1 MARPLTHSLPSDT
14 LEAAIRFHFGL
25 TQAELGRYLGTSAGL
40 VAHLE
45 AGRRQP
51 TAATSQPLEWLAQL
65 LPPPTGTG
73 PAAPAFAVPG
83 SPAEPAVETLLAALP
98 AFGALPPA
106 ALQRRQRLVVAQA
119 ARLRWGLH
127 RAGKADALQAR
138 RQWGLAVLQGTLP
151 AETLA
156 PAGRAHFDYWL
167 GVLAADVAAATAAP
181 ATQAARALAVV
192 RLLALDLEAAALARL
207 LTAG

>member
-1 MARPLTHSLPSDT
+1 MARPLTLSLPSDT

-25 TQAELGRYLGTSAGL
+25 TQAELGRYLGISAGL
-40 VAHLE
+40 VAHFE
-45 AGRRQP
+45 AGRRRAMPSAEQRL
-51 TAATSQPLEWLAQL
+51 TWLAQL

-73 PAAPAFAVPG
+73 PAAAAFAA
-83 SPAEPAVETLLAALP
+83 PAAPSQPAVATLLAALP
-98 AFGALPPA
+98 TFGALPPA

-138 RQWGLAVLQGTLP
+138 RQWGLAILQAALP

-156 PAGRAHFDYWL
+156 PAERAHLDYWL

-192 RLLALDLEAAALARL
+192 RLLMLDLEAAALARL

>member
-73 PAAPAFAVPG
+73 PAAPAFVAPG
-83 SPAEPAVETLLAALP
+83 GPPEPAAETLLAALP
-98 AFGALPPA
+98 AFGALPPV

-127 RAGKADALQAR
+127 RAGKAGALQAR
-138 RQWGLAVLQGTLP
+138 RQWGLAVLQAARSAG
-151 AETLA
+151 ALA
-156 PAGRAHFDYWL
+156 PAGRAHLDYWL
-167 GVLAADVAAATAAP
+167 GVLAADVAAAAP
-181 ATQAARALAVV
+181 SPAARAEGALAVV
-192 RLLALDLEAAALARL
+192 RLLVLDLEAAALARL
-207 LTAG
+207 LAAR